1 MTDDRANPVERQLQS
16 SQTNNIQPTNIQPT
30 NIQPTTTQS
39 TATPAKDSQTQ
50 TTQPQKAM
58 PNNSNP
64 QNNNANSNVNNNAN
78 NNANSNKTTNSTV
91 NSAAKP
97 ESAPEPQIK
106 KVDVAIAGVTYPIFC
121 PVHEQ
126 EELRAAVSYI
136 NDFALKLRRDAPSLS
151 QENLLV
157 LTCLNLYEKIQTHE
171 RNEEDRLQQ
180 SKQSEALL
188 NKIMKDAHSIL

>member
-1 MTDDRANPVERQLQS
+1 MTDDRANPVERQLPS
-16 SQTNNIQPTNIQPT
+16 SQTRNIQPTNIQPT
-30 NIQPTTTQS
+30 
-39 TATPAKDSQTQ
+39 

-78 NNANSNKTTNSTV
+78 NNKTTNSTV

-136 NDFALKLRRDAPSLS
+136 NDSALKLRKDAPSLS

-157 LTCLNLYEKIQTHE
+157 LTCLNLYDEIQTHK

>member
-1 MTDDRANPVERQLQS
+1 MTDDRANPVERQLPS
-16 SQTNNIQPTNIQPT
+16 SQTHNIQPTN
-30 NIQPTTTQS
+30 TQS
-39 TATPAKDSQTQ
+39 TATPAKDSQAQ
-50 TTQPQKAM
+50 TTQPRKAM

-64 QNNNANSNVNNNAN
+64 QNNNVNSNAN
-78 NNANSNKTTNSTV
+78 NNVNSNKTTNSTV
-91 NSAAKP
+91 NSVAKP

-188 NKIMKDAHSIL
+188 NKIMKDAHSVL